1 MDWTAFTGLATA
13 FTGIVILVTVFT
25 GFRQLRHLQQATQL
39 DGMLKL
45 IEDLYSPKLL
55 ESIEY
60 VRFKLP
66 QQLEDEAVVAQL
78 SSMHVQQDHPA
89 YVVLRWLEKIGTLAR
104 YGLVDPEPLFALNSP
119 DYQHMWAV
127 LRRILG
133 ERRASSGVIV
143 PFRQRRISVLEC
155 LGVVETDARADDVR
169 APGPQIWL
177 GSVARLTSLRS
188 LLRRALA
195 ARSLF

>member
-1 MDWTAFTGLATA
+1 MDWIAFTGVATA

-25 GFRQLRHLQQATQL
+25 GFRQLRHLQHATQL

-55 ESIEY
+55 QSIEY

-66 QQLEDEAVVAQL
+66 EQLEDEAVLAQL
-78 SSMHVQQDHPA
+78 TSMHAQQDHPA

-104 YGLVDPEPLFALNSP
+104 YGLIDPEPLFALNSP

-127 LRRILG
+127 LRRILIN
-133 ERRASSGVIV
+133 RRPSSGGIV
-143 PFRQRRISVLEC
+143 PFDNAEYLCLSAWRWLRQTY
-155 LGVVETDARADDVR
+155 GRATYEQLAEKYGWD
-169 APGPQIWL
+169 P
-177 GSVARLTSLRS
+177 
-188 LLRRALA
+188 ALV
-195 ARSLF
+195 